1 MIYYAAIPIELV
13 FENIEN
19 NYPNFQEIDCNG
31 VKLIV
36 EPFKFNSWK
45 IVRIISSNPYDY
57 MNPLYQ
63 PGNIIN
69 L

>member
-19 NYPNFQEIDCNG
+19 NYPNFQEIDYNG